1 MFNNFISTYSEALW
15 DFLKPR
21 ALVES
26 IHACL
31 RVVSDSMRNAENL
44 ISSEYNPNGSA
55 STGFSVEIPVSNIQP
70 ASGVAGIDGCDTS
83 SVAGEPVDDNYAYFV
98 SGLPENMVMIGKS
111 PDSSLSLLFT
121 DFIPHGDGYLFRISP
136 SKLGTISNKE
146 GNVVIS
152 FYIVGGAVENRHQSQ
167 FRLIYDKTVN
177 KSIYDAAKHST
188 TKALVCAGINNVPV
202 KASAGITVVQNEG
215 EIVKSWKEG
224 ATSYSCTRS
233 ELLKC
238 PSTLSYDNIIG
249 LPVEAGDTIED
260 SEKQDLVV
268 FPVDGKWYWLSNDY
282 LYDISVIAG
291 LPDEY
296 PDLDLPADVESLV
309 AETKKRA
316 IVTIDAS
323 YCKLFDTDLK
333 VLSRYTPAVSSLH
346 IVKILEVELSKD
358 QNRITRGVSSSA
370 VDSLYVFY
378 TNSADIPRRSHCA
391 GATSVEF
398 LNTHFK
404 ESGCWRIT
412 SCVNVNA
419 DGRRVYGIT
428 SNSDI
433 FGNLPTATSK
443 IYGIAAVIGGNNYE
457 DDIIYSYCTVPPVL
471 AGSGVEMAIVG
482 TL

>member
-31 RVVSDSMRNAENL
+31 RVVADSMRNSENL
-44 ISSEYNPNGSA
+44 ISAEYNPNGSA
-55 STGFSVEIPVSNIQP
+55 STGFSVEIPTSNIQP
-70 ASGVAGIDGCDTS
+70 ASGVAGIDGRDSS
-83 SVAGEPVDDNYAYFV
+83 SVAGEPVDGNYAYFV

-111 PDSSLSLLFT
+111 PDSSLAILFA
-121 DFIPHGDGYLFRISP
+121 DFIPHGDGYLFRTSP

-152 FYIVGGAVENRHQSQ
+152 FYIVGGAVENRHQPQ

-202 KASAGITVVQNEG
+202 KASAGITVAQNAG
-215 EIVKSWKEG
+215 EVVRSWKESV
-224 ATSYSCTRS
+224 TSYSCTRS

-238 PSTLSYDNIIG
+238 PSTLSYDNVIG
-249 LPVEAGDTIED
+249 LPVEAGDTTED

-268 FPVDGKWYWLSNDY
+268 FPVDGKWYWLSNDH
-282 LYDISVIAG
+282 LYDISAITG
-291 LPDEY
+291 LSGEY
-296 PDLDLPADVESLV
+296 PDLELPADVGALV

-316 IVTIDAS
+316 IVTIDAG
-323 YCKLFDTDLK
+323 YCKLLETDLK
-333 VLSRYTPAVSSLH
+333 VLSRYTPTVSSLH
-346 IVKILEVELSKD
+346 IVKTLEVDLSQD
-358 QNRITRGVSSSA
+358 QNRITQGASSSA
-370 VDSLYVFY
+370 VDALYVFY
-378 TNSADIPRRSHCA
+378 ANSADVPNRRHCA
-391 GATSVEF
+391 GATPVEF

-404 ESGCWRIT
+404 ESGCWRVT
-412 SCVNVNA
+412 FCVNVN
-419 DGRRVYGIT
+419 DGGNKVYGIT
-428 SNSDI
+428 SNSTI

-443 IYGIAAVIGGNNYE
+443 IYGIAAVISGNNYE
-457 DDIIYSYCTVPPVL
+457 DDIIYSYCTVPPIL